1 MEIGKRIF
9 YDTISGSIIVNTG
22 EKSGNVIAT
31 TPQDDIRVYKELA
44 DRVEST
50 YSWIDFTY
58 GAHREEESLGG
69 VIVRIDLETKKPVF
83 KYPDPSG
90 EAPIETVENPF
101 DMIRDL
107 QAKVDLQDA
116 YLVELTMYLDS
127 LVSKAE

>member
-9 YDTISGSIIVNTG
+9 YDTTSGSIIVNTG
-22 EKSGNVIAT
+22 ERSGNVIVT
-31 TPQDDIRVYKELA
+31 TPQDDIKVYKELA
-44 DRVEST
+44 DRVEGT

-58 GAHREEESLGG
+58 GAHKEEESLGG
-69 VIVRIDLETKKPVF
+69 IIVRIDLETKKPVF

-90 EAPIETVENPF
+90 NPPIETVENPF
-101 DMIRDL
+101 DMIREL

-127 LVSKAE
+127 LIPKAE

>member
-101 DMIRDL
+101 DMIREL
-107 QAKVDLQDA
+107 QSKVDLQDA

-127 LVSKAE
+127 LIPKAE

>member
-9 YDTISGSIIVNTG
+9 YDTTTGGVLVNTG
-22 EKSGNVIAT
+22 ERSGYVVVT
-31 TPQDDIRVYKELA
+31 SPQDDIKVYKELA
-44 DRVEST
+44 DRVEGT
-50 YSWIDFTY
+50 YSWVDFTY

-69 VIVRIDLETKKPVF
+69 IIVRIDLETKKPVF

-90 EAPIETVENPF
+90 NPPIETVENPF
-101 DMIRDL
+101 DMIREL

-127 LVSKAE
+127 LIPKAE